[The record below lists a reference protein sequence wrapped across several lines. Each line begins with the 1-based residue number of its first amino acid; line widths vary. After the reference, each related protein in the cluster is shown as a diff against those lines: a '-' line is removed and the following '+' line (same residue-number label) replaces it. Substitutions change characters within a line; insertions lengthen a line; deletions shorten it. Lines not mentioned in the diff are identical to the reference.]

1 MRRADRN
8 LAISSKKSLWTLK
21 KKLSRGAKSS
31 TAMPRSMQC
40 RTYSKPSARVNAS
53 SCTALLPAS
62 RMWYPLMLMGL
73 NRGMWLVANSTVST
87 TRRMDGCGG
96 KMYSFWAMYSLRISF
111 CRVPPN
117 DAGEAPCF
125 SAAAMYI
132 AQMMAAGL
140 LMVIEVVT

>member
-21 KKLSRGAKSS
+21 KKLRPGSEIVHRHAPLDAMPDVFEAVGEGERQLLHRVAAGFADVVSADADGVEPGHVVGGEFDGVDDQAHGWMRREDVFVLGDVLFENIVLKGSAQRRGRGA
-31 TAMPRSMQC
+31 
-40 RTYSKPSARVNAS
+40 
-53 SCTALLPAS
+53 L
-62 RMWYPLMLMGL
+62 
-73 NRGMWLVANSTVST
+73 
-87 TRRMDGCGG
+87 
-96 KMYSFWAMYSLRISF
+96 
-111 CRVPPN
+111 
-117 DAGEAPCF
+117 F